1 MKLKINFENK
11 ILKPF
16 TIDKLPNFVVITGE
30 NGSGKTQLLKALSVE
45 NIMNE
50 YFEKDKYV
58 VQNISELYSE
68 SEKLT
73 KINYIPA
80 HGHNFDLGEYITA
93 NNYLNNWGDL
103 PKKYYSYL
111 NLKTLKDNKSFS
123 HAEFNNYYKNEI
135 AKEFKTSVND
145 HSFKK
150 LNVNIT
156 TSDFNLFEVIY
167 ENKIN
172 KNEPTSIQ
180 ECIINIPITNN
191 NLFSTNLTLL
201 YLQYKCKEDL
211 GYKNIDKP
219 WETFNQILETA
230 NFKYRINPPIFND
243 TINFKAELIDI
254 IKDKI
259 VNIENLSSGEKTI
272 MSLMLTLYNS
282 KNNTTF
288 PEVILF
294 DEPDS
299 SLHPSMSKQM
309 LDVLQNVFVKTKKCK
324 VIITTHSPTTVALS
338 PDLSLYRM
346 DRDLGILKKE
356 SKENAIKTLTKGLE
370 NISIYFENRKQVFT
384 ESLIDKKFYEIT
396 YNNLKR
402 KGILNDNIS
411 LEFITT
417 SERKEN
423 GDNSGGCTFVKKF
436 VKILRDSGNNTIY
449 GIIDYDNKNVG
460 NEFIS
465 VLGKNIRYS
474 IENYI
479 LDPVFLLMFIVL
491 KEEKEKLKIGF
502 KEEEYITDFMT
513 INSDKIQFHID
524 EFLRIY
530 KLFENDEK
538 IDYINTKGEKYSI
551 PSSWINIKGHSKKDE
566 NLVDILYE
574 KLPFLGKYK
583 SIDLTESILEVVKM
597 FTEFLP
603 LEIIE
608 TYKEIESK

>member
-16 TIDKLPNFVVITGE
+16 TLDKLPNFVVITGE
-30 NGSGKTQLLKALSVE
+30 NGSGKTQLLKALSNE
-45 NIMNE
+45 NIQKE
-50 YFEKDKYV
+50 YMENDQYII
-58 VQNISELYSE
+58 QSISELYSE
-68 SEKLT
+68 SERLT

-80 HGHNFDLGEYITA
+80 HGHDFHLGEYITT

-111 NLKTLKDNKSFS
+111 NFKTLKDNKKIS
-123 HAEFNNYYKNEI
+123 HSEFNTYYKNEI
-135 AKEFKTSVND
+135 AKEFKTSTND
-145 HSFKK
+145 HFFKK

-156 TSDFNLFEVIY
+156 ISDFNLFEIIY

-180 ECIINIPITNN
+180 ECIIHIPITNN

-211 GYKNIDKP
+211 GYENIDKP
-219 WETFNQILETA
+219 WDTFNQILETA
-230 NFKYRINPPIFND
+230 NFKYRINPPTFND
-243 TINFKAELIDI
+243 KINFKAELIDI
-254 IKDKI
+254 NKDKV

-288 PEVILF
+288 PQVILF

-338 PDLSLYRM
+338 PDLSLYCM

-384 ESLIDKKFYEIT
+384 ESLIDKQFYEIT

-417 SERKEN
+417 SEKKEN

-436 VKILRDSGNNTIY
+436 VKTLRDSGNNTIY

-460 NEFIS
+460 NQFIS
-465 VLGKNIRYS
+465 VLGQNNRYS

-491 KEEKEKLKIGF
+491 KEEKEKRKIGF
-502 KEEEYITDFMT
+502 REEDYITEFTSFDS
-513 INSDKIQFHID
+513 NKIQYHIN
-524 EFLRIY
+524 ELLQKF
-530 KLFENDEK
+530 KLFENDDKVE
-538 IDYINTKGEKYSI
+538 YINIKGEKYYI
-551 PSSWINIKGHSKKDE
+551 PSSWVTIKGHSKKDE
-566 NLVDILYE
+566 NLVDILY
-574 KLPFLGKYK
+574 KNIPFLGKYK
-583 SIDLTESILEVVKM
+583 SIGLTESILEVVKM

-603 LEIIE
+603 LEIVE